1 MDRDSGSEPYGP
13 ARAPAHALS
22 PRRAQLLL
30 DQYRKKSKLYR
41 TKVLLVPLGDDF
53 RYDKPQEWDAQFL
66 NYQRIFDFL
75 NSQPNLHVQVHAG
88 GLGQRRG
95 LGRAGPHRWWLWGAQ
110 LGGGQCGRGNVSRG
124 SSPYAQGCA
133 HVLQAQFGTLS
144 DYFDALYKK
153 VGIVPG
159 MRPPGF
165 PVLTGDFFSYADRE
179 DHYWTGYY
187 TSRPFYKSLDRVLEA
202 HLR

>member
-1 MDRDSGSEPYGP
+1 M
-13 ARAPAHALS
+13 
-22 PRRAQLLL
+22 L

-41 TKVLLVPLGDDF
+41 SKVLLVPLGDDF

-75 NSQPNLHVQVHAG
+75 NSQPNLHVQVRSAG
-88 GLGQRRG
+88 R
-95 LGRAGPHRWWLWGAQ
+95 
-110 LGGGQCGRGNVSRG
+110 GGG
-124 SSPYAQGCA
+124 SPQLREPWWFPAMLRAVCA
-133 HVLQAQFGTLS
+133 VLQAQFGTLS

-159 MRPPGF
+159 MKPPGF